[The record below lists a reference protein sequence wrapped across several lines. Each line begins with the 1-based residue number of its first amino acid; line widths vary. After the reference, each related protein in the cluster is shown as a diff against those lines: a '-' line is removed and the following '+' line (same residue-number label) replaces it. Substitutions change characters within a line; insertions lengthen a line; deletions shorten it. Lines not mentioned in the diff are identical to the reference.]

1 MGESVA
7 FPYLA
12 RLILRTASGCDVVAV
27 KFSGA
32 CPGFPNFKTSPTKF
46 FLEFSQ
52 VKALHLLQ
60 DVVHGFLDFRFVGF
74 ADVLRLYKVPFLGYG
89 VGGFRCLFPY
99 PVIPVQFPGK
109 GNPVCQY
116 MQVGLFFFALRT
128 AVPDDDVLVVR
139 QPHALHEVGYQV
151 PPSPHP

>member
-60 DVVHGFLDFRFVGF
+60 YVVHGFLDFRFVGF

-99 PVIPVQFPGK
+99 PVIPVQFPGTGAADSDK
-109 GNPVCQY
+109 MTGANSVSYSPS
-116 MQVGLFFFALRT
+116 F
-128 AVPDDDVLVVR
+128 
-139 QPHALHEVGYQV
+139 PHNLL
-151 PPSPHP
+151 PSVKASTPG

>member
-74 ADVLRLYKVPFLGYG
+74 ADVLRLYKVPFLGSAA
-89 VGGFRCLFPY
+89 VPCDMLFP
-99 PVIPVQFPGK
+99 FPIIVK
-109 GNPVCQY
+109 V
-116 MQVGLFFFALRT
+116 FF
-128 AVPDDDVLVVR
+128 
-139 QPHALHEVGYQV
+139 
-151 PPSPHP
+151 

>member
-52 VKALHLLQ
+52 VNP
-60 DVVHGFLDFRFVGF
+60 DFKLW
-74 ADVLRLYKVPFLGYG
+74 DPENSS
-89 VGGFRCLFPY
+89 PT
-99 PVIPVQFPGK
+99 P
-109 GNPVCQY
+109 
-116 MQVGLFFFALRT
+116 RT
-128 AVPDDDVLVVR
+128 YTFGINVTM
-139 QPHALHEVGYQV
+139 
-151 PPSPHP
+151 